1 VPSAKKPSNEEVFA
15 RLRADFTGCY
25 EVGKKDV
32 PTMTSGK
39 VTLHA
44 SIDRSGKT
52 TCAVPSDDSGLTQ
65 DVEDCMRKR
74 LGRES
79 YASQSSSWSAVLPIV
94 VENGALSLGKP
105 SAKPLIETIESHGLA
120 EDMYDV
126 VERILPDLKSCI
138 TGIEKSSDLRVV
150 YVGAE
155 VGKDGKVAC
164 ALASSP
170 SAIPDSVR
178 DCAAST
184 LAKATFKAPKRG
196 YGLISIPLEVLGKK

>member
-1 VPSAKKPSNEEVFA
+1 MA
-15 RLRADFTGCY
+15 
-25 EVGKKDV
+25 
-32 PTMTSGK
+32 SGR

-65 DVEDCMRKR
+65 DVEDCMRRR

-79 YASQSSSWSAVLPIV
+79 YSREAAPWSAVLPIV
-94 VENGALSLGKP
+94 VENGTLGLGKP
-105 SAKPLIETIESHGLA
+105 TSKPLIETIESHGLA
-120 EDMYDV
+120 EDMYEV
-126 VERILPDLKSCI
+126 VERILPELRSCI
-138 TGIEKSSDLRVV
+138 SGAVEKSSELRVL
-150 YVGAE
+150 YIGAE
-155 VGKDGKVAC
+155 VGKDGKVVC

-170 SAIPDSVR
+170 SAVPDTVR

-184 LAKATFKAPKRG
+184 LGKATFKAPKRG

>member
-1 VPSAKKPSNEEVFA
+1 
-15 RLRADFTGCY
+15 
-25 EVGKKDV
+25 
-32 PTMTSGK
+32 MTSGK

-44 SIDRSGKT
+44 SVDKSGKT

-79 YASQSSSWSAVLPIV
+79 YPAQGGAWSAVLPIV
-94 VENGALSLGKP
+94 VDNGALALGK
-105 SAKPLIETIESHGLA
+105 ANTKPMIETIESHGLA

-126 VERILPDLKSCI
+126 VERILPDLKGCVR
-138 TGIEKSSDLRVV
+138 GMDKSTELRVV

-164 ALASSP
+164 ALASSATP
-170 SAIPDSVR
+170 VPDSVR
-178 DCAAST
+178 ECAAAT
-184 LAKATFKAPKRG
+184 LSKATFKPPKRG
-196 YGLISIPLEVLGKK
+196 YGLISIPLEVLYKK

>member
-1 VPSAKKPSNEEVFA
+1 
-15 RLRADFTGCY
+15 
-25 EVGKKDV
+25 
-32 PTMTSGK
+32 MTSGK

-44 SIDRSGKT
+44 SIDGSGRT

-79 YASQSSSWSAVLPIV
+79 YPPQAAPWSAVLPIV
-94 VENGALSLGKP
+94 VDNGTVGLGKP
-105 SAKPLIETIESHGLA
+105 SPSPLIETIESHGLA

-126 VERILPDLKSCI
+126 VEKLLPQLRSCI
-138 TGIEKSSDLRVV
+138 SGAVGKSSNLRVL

-155 VGKDGKVAC
+155 VGKDGKVVC

-170 SAIPDSVR
+170 TGVPDAVR

-184 LAKATFKAPKRG
+184 LGKATFKAPKRG